1 MRVGVIG
8 GGQLAQMMALAAMP
22 LGLRVHALDPAV
34 DACAGE
40 VAPLEVAPFDDLAA
54 LHRFSDICDVIT
66 FDFENVSAPALAE
79 LAALRPVRP
88 NPLSL
93 ATAQDRAAEKA
104 LFTRIGTEVAPFAVI
119 DQRDQ
124 IDAAARMVAFPAIL
138 KTRRFGYDGKGQI
151 NVADAAALGDACTR
165 LGNAPCVLE
174 SRVRFRRELSLVAV
188 RGLDGQMLCYP
199 LVENLHVDG
208 ILSVTLAPA
217 QVSASMV
224 EAAQR
229 GAERLAEALDY
240 VGVFAIEFF
249 DVDGVLVANEMAPRV
264 HNSGHWSIEGAVTS
278 QFENHM
284 RAVTGLPLGDTA
296 AVGVSCMLNWIGQ
309 MPDRAAALAVPGLH
323 WHDYGKSAR
332 AGRKVG
338 HATVTAPD
346 GQVLGQR
353 LRLAAENLG
362 RGTQITPVLARLAG
376 LGQPG

>member
-34 DACAGE
+34 DACAGD
-40 VAPLEVAPFDDLAA
+40 VAPLEVAAFDDLTA

-104 LFTRIGTEVAPFAVI
+104 LFARIGTAVAPFAVI
-119 DQRDQ
+119 DARDQ
-124 IDAAARMVAFPAIL
+124 IETAASAVEFPAIL

-151 NVADAAALGDACTR
+151 NVPAAAALADACTR

-174 SRVRFRRELSLVAV
+174 SRVRFQRELSIVAV

-208 ILSVTLAPA
+208 ILSATLAPA
-217 QVSASMV
+217 RVSDTMV
-224 EAAQR
+224 TAAR
-229 GAERLAEALDY
+229 ICAERVADALDY

-249 DVDGVLVANEMAPRV
+249 DLDGELIANEMAPRV

-284 RAVTGLPLGDTA
+284 RAVTGLPLGDTS
-296 AVGVSCMLNWIGQ
+296 AVGASCMLNWIGE
-309 MPDRAAALAVPGLH
+309 MPDRAAALSVPGLH

-338 HATVTAPD
+338 HATITAADRRSLAERLILLAEKLDRSDQIAP
-346 GQVLGQR
+346 VLV
-353 LRLAAENLG
+353 RLADL
-362 RGTQITPVLARLAG
+362 P
-376 LGQPG
+376 

>member
-1 MRVGVIG
+1 MRIGVIG

-34 DACAGE
+34 DACAGD
-40 VAPLEVAPFDDLAA
+40 VAPLEVAAFDDLAA

-104 LFTRIGTEVAPFAVI
+104 LFARIGTAVASFAVI
-119 DQRDQ
+119 DSREQ
-124 IDAAARMVAFPAIL
+124 IEAAADTVEFPAIL

-151 NVADAAALGDACTR
+151 NVPTAAALADACTR

-174 SRVRFRRELSLVAV
+174 SRVRFRRELSIVAV
-188 RGLDGQMLCYP
+188 RGMDGQMLCYP

-208 ILSVTLAPA
+208 ILSATLAPA
-217 QVSASMV
+217 CVSNAMVAS
-224 EAAQR
+224 AR
-229 GAERLAEALDY
+229 LCAERVAEALDY

-249 DVDGVLVANEMAPRV
+249 DLDGVLVANEMAPRV

-284 RAVTGLPLGDTA
+284 RAVTGLPLGDTT
-296 AVGVSCMLNWIGQ
+296 AVGASCMLNWIGE
-309 MPDRAAALAVPGLH
+309 MPDRAAALSVPGLH

-338 HATVTAPD
+338 HATITAVD
-346 GQVLGQR
+346 RQSLAERLLLLAEKLERHGQIAPVIER
-353 LRLAAENLG
+353 LSESA
-362 RGTQITPVLARLAG
+362 
-376 LGQPG
+376 

>member
-1 MRVGVIG
+1 MRIGVIG
-8 GGQLAQMMALAAMP
+8 GGQLAQMMAQAAMP

-40 VAPLEVAPFDDLAA
+40 VAPLEVAAFDDLSA

-79 LAALRPVRP
+79 LAALKPVRP

-104 LFTRIGTEVAPFAVI
+104 LFGRIGTAVAPFAVI
-119 DQRDQ
+119 DTREQ
-124 IDAAARMVAFPAIL
+124 IEAAARAVEFPAIL

-151 NVADAAALGDACTR
+151 NVSDAAALMDACTR
-165 LGNAPCVLE
+165 LGHAPCVLE
-174 SRVRFRRELSLVAV
+174 SRVRFQRELSIVAV
-188 RGLDGQMLCYP
+188 RGLDGEMRCYP

-208 ILSVTLAPA
+208 ILSATIAPA
-217 QVSASMV
+217 NVSSSMI
-224 EAAQR
+224 ESAR
-229 GAERLAEALDY
+229 ECAERVAEELGY

-249 DVDGVLVANEMAPRV
+249 DLNGMLVANEMAPRV

-278 QFENHM
+278 QFENHI
-284 RAVTGLPLGDTA
+284 RAVSGLPLGETS
-296 AVGVSCMLNWIGQ
+296 AVGVSCMLNWIGD
-309 MPDRAAALAVPGLH
+309 MPDRAAGLAVPGLH

-338 HATVTAPD
+338 HATITAVD
-346 GQVLGQR
+346 RKTLAERLVL
-353 LRLAAENLG
+353 LAEKLE
-362 RGTQITPVLARLAG
+362 RSSQIAPVLARLAD
-376 LGQPG
+376 

>member
-1 MRVGVIG
+1 MRIGVIG
-8 GGQLAQMMALAAMP
+8 GGQLAQMMAQAAMP

-40 VAPLEVAPFDDLAA
+40 VAPLEVAAFDDLSA

-104 LFTRIGTEVAPFAVI
+104 LFARIGTAVAPFAVI
-119 DQRDQ
+119 DTREQ
-124 IDAAARMVAFPAIL
+124 IEAAGRAVEFPAIL

-151 NVADAAALGDACTR
+151 NVADAAALMDACTR
-165 LGNAPCVLE
+165 LGHAPCVLE
-174 SRVRFRRELSLVAV
+174 SRVRFQRELSIVAV
-188 RGLDGQMLCYP
+188 RGLDGEMLCYP

-208 ILSVTLAPA
+208 ILSATIAPA
-217 QVSASMV
+217 RVSSSMI
-224 EAAQR
+224 ESARQC
-229 GAERLAEALDY
+229 AERVAETLDY

-249 DVDGVLVANEMAPRV
+249 DLNGVLVANEMAPRV

-278 QFENHM
+278 QFENHI
-284 RAVTGLPLGDTA
+284 RAVSGLPLGDTS
-296 AVGVSCMLNWIGQ
+296 AVGVSCMLNWIGE
-309 MPDRAAALAVPGLH
+309 MPDRAAGLAVPGLH

-338 HATVTAPD
+338 HATITAVD
-346 GQVLGQR
+346 RQTLTERLVL
-353 LRLAAENLG
+353 LAEKLE
-362 RGTQITPVLARLAG
+362 RSSQIAPVLARLAD
-376 LGQPG
+376 